1 MMHILALALMAAQ
14 PASAG
19 QIGVRTSA
27 TQTIKGNPATFD
39 LAGFRLGMTEAEVER
54 TLKERGMTV
63 RRGTRAETFEDRVR
77 KLVNLRGGRMPLKG
91 GSVLDDAV
99 IEDGKGGKVM
109 IRMLGWPDGARI
121 RSVTYLPPVGTD
133 PGAWRSLLVGKYGA
147 PARDSDSIDGE
158 GLHVRWC
165 GQAACLGEGGVF
177 RLVADVGSRGGQ
189 IVLSQPEGTA
199 AKVAALIEE
208 EASRRGP
215 HGRPTL

>member
-19 QIGVRTSA
+19 QIGVRASA
-27 TQTIKGNPATFD
+27 PQTIKGNPATFD

-54 TLKERGMTV
+54 NLKERGMTV
-63 RRGTRAETFEDRVR
+63 RRGTRAETFDDRVR
-77 KLVNLRGGRMPLKG
+77 KLVNLRGGRLSLTG

-158 GLHVRWC
+158 GLHARWC

-177 RLVADVGSRGGQ
+177 RLGADVGSRGGQ

-199 AKVAALIEE
+199 AKVTALIEQ

-215 HGRPTL
+215 HDRPAL